1 MKKHI
6 AILFFFFVSAI
17 NLHADNYQEYAQ
29 KIREVVWNWDIE
41 AFNNYSIPEQY
52 SNESAVI
59 LARHQQIEATGKNKF
74 NLNAILWADVSKQL
88 YYTNIDRIM
97 IKLNDEKAL
106 NEYSELSFR
115 KEIKVRG
122 LWRSNKLK
130 MVLGARIIKPDGSIH
145 TIDVDKDAVIATEG
159 KKEEEAYT
167 LLAIKGLEK
176 GDILDYFYSE
186 EMELETLNV
195 PSLFFRFFSDYPTL
209 FYSIECVLGEKLT
222 VEYRSVNGAPDFE
235 KTKDEDKN
243 VILKAVRKN
252 LQVVDN
258 QDEIRW
264 LSAYRNLP
272 LIRMEILNNSSN
284 LIPKSG
290 NARKN
295 GVYKDVSYED
305 ILKDKKS
312 EFSSWSGRMRWM
324 KDIYKKA
331 NKAIANYKLQNPAVS
346 NDDLALYIYDALRFY
361 WPNNNNFPALMFYIA
376 LEKTLKENQ
385 IESKVCFTTHRYGSR
400 QAEVLSVDDLYA
412 FISANND
419 RQLFFYPNGYRYAG
433 EIPSVY
439 AGENVSAIS
448 VQKYRPSSN
457 FGIEGLDSEFR
468 IPESSPEE
476 NKSRTVATI
485 SLSDKNPLELIINRN
500 ISCSG
505 TTKNERQR
513 LLTLYEDWDI
523 LMRKRLL
530 ISTDFWQDIE
540 SDKNDRKYIE
550 RYKTFFEEKK
560 KEQKELVQAEWKEYH
575 GINSGELIR
584 YSIENLGATPEN
596 PNFEMQIE
604 YTIDGLVKK
613 AGNNLLLEAG
623 KLIGNQWI
631 PSEKERTRDFDSFI
645 ESPILIENEI
655 LITIPEQYIAE
666 GIENLNQN
674 IENKWGKFASSASL
688 EGNLLKIVTIKVY
701 KKNFVPQNEWQ
712 ALLEMID
719 KTNEFYSQSII
730 LKHIES
736 ELKADVPDEANHLP
750 SLPD

>member
-6 AILFFFFVSAI
+6 AILFSFIVLAI

-29 KIREVVWNWDIE
+29 KIREAVWNWDIE
-41 AFNNYSIPEQY
+41 AFNNYSVPEQY
-52 SNESAVI
+52 NNESTVI
-59 LARHQQIEATGKNKF
+59 LARHQQIEAMGKNKF
-74 NLNAILWADVSKQL
+74 NLNAILMADVSKQL
-88 YYTNIDRIM
+88 YYTSIDRIM
-97 IKLNDEKAL
+97 IKLNDQKAL
-106 NEYSELSFR
+106 NEHSELSFR
-115 KEIKVRG
+115 KEIKSRG

-130 MVLGARIIKPDGSIH
+130 MVLGARIIKPDGSIYA
-145 TIDVDKDAVIATEG
+145 IDVDEDAVITTEG

-176 GDILDYFYSE
+176 GDILDYFYGE

-195 PSLFFRFFSDYPTL
+195 PPLSFQFFSGYPTL

-235 KTKDEDKN
+235 KTEDKDKN
-243 VILKAVRKN
+243 VILKAVQKN
-252 LQVVDN
+252 LQVIEN
-258 QDEIRW
+258 PDEIRW
-264 LSAYRNLP
+264 FSAYRNLP

-284 LIPKSG
+284 LISKTG

-295 GVYKDVSYED
+295 GVYKDVSYEE

-312 EFSSWSGRMRWM
+312 EFSSWSNRMHWM
-324 KDIYKKA
+324 KDIYKKV
-331 NKAIANYKLQNPAVS
+331 NNAIANYKQQNLAVS
-346 NDDLALYIYDALRFY
+346 NDNLALYIYDALRFY
-361 WPNNNNFPALMFYIA
+361 WPNNNDFPVLKFYFA
-376 LEKTLKENQ
+376 LEKILKENQ
-385 IESKVCFTTHRYGSR
+385 IESKVCFTTHRYGAR
-400 QAEVLSVDDLYA
+400 RAEVLSIDDLYA

-433 EIPSVY
+433 EIPTVY

-448 VQKYRPSSN
+448 VKKYKPTSS

-476 NKSRTVATI
+476 NKSRTVITI
-485 SLSDKNPLELIINRN
+485 SLSDKDPLKLIINRN
-500 ISCSG
+500 IFCSG
-505 TTKNERQR
+505 TTKKEYQG

-530 ISTDFWQDIE
+530 IGTDFWQDLE

-550 RYKTFFEEKK
+550 QYKTFFEEKK

-604 YTIDGLVKK
+604 YAIDGLVKK

-631 PSEKERTRDFDSFI
+631 PSEKERKRDFDSYI

-655 LITIPEQYIAE
+655 LITIPEQYIVE
-666 GIENLNQN
+666 GIENLDQN
-674 IENKWGKFASSASL
+674 IENEWGKFASSASL
-688 EGNLLKIVTIKVY
+688 EGNLLRIITTKVY
-701 KKNFVPQNEWQ
+701 KKDFVPQNEWQ
-712 ALLEMID
+712 DLLEMID

-736 ELKADVPDEANHLP
+736 ELP
-750 SLPD
+750 